1 MDISNGGLESCHVL
15 SKRSVE
21 VHLQLPCAP
30 RAGVMGMKTGSLG
43 PKRQIYVRFP
53 EYITAY
59 DCTWCFGTLP
69 NWVCSRMEA
78 ATPRQDRTYYLVEL
92 RKRCQELVD
101 EVYRLNKEI
110 NDIQQDCRWSF
121 NVTGTWPGSMEAAPH
136 VW

>member
-1 MDISNGGLESCHVL
+1 
-15 SKRSVE
+15 
-21 VHLQLPCAP
+21 
-30 RAGVMGMKTGSLG
+30 
-43 PKRQIYVRFP
+43 
-53 EYITAY
+53 
-59 DCTWCFGTLP
+59 
-69 NWVCSRMEA
+69 MEA